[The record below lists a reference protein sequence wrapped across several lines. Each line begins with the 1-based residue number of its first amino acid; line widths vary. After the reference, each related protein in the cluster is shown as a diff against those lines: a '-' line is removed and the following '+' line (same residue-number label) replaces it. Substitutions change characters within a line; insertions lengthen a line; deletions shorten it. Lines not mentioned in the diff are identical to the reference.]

1 MTTRNNRFEFS
12 SEDLKRKYLNDI
24 IAFFQDIRS
33 ERIGFLAAEEVLGF
47 FTETLGEEIYRM
59 AINDSKKL
67 LKERLEDID
76 IELDLLSPEKTQ
88 KPDRAL

>member
-1 MTTRNNRFEFS
+1 MTTKKNRFEFS

-24 IAFFQDIRS
+24 IAFFQDIRG
-33 ERIGFLAAEEVLGF
+33 EEIGFLAAEEVLDF
-47 FTETLGEEIYRM
+47 FTETMGEEIYRM
-59 AINDSKKL
+59 AIKDSKKL

-88 KPDRAL
+88 KSNKAL